1 MNWSIHRL
9 RCAQRVV
16 AVLIAVGWSIGAL
29 IGTFR
34 DPRPASHNAVIIIFR
49 VGVCVVLPFVVLKRV
64 VTKRMDAMVWAVF
77 ALLCF
82 DGIWRASTVSGS
94 AFSAALV
101 ALCFLGYG
109 IGRRLD
115 EAAQPGV
122 EPDGPSARG
131 LTP

>member
-9 RCAQRVV
+9 RYAQRAV
-16 AVLIAVGWSIGAL
+16 AALIAVGWSIGAL

-34 DPRPASHNAVIIIFR
+34 DPHPWSHNAAIIIFR
-49 VGVCVVLPFVVLKRV
+49 VGVCLVLPYVVLKRV
-64 VTKRMDAMVWAVF
+64 FAERIDTMVWAVF
-77 ALLCF
+77 ALFCV
-82 DGIWRASTVSGS
+82 DGIWRATTIWGS
-94 AFSAALV
+94 AFSVALV

-109 IGRRLD
+109 IERRLGR
-115 EAAQPGV
+115 AVQPGV